1 MALTQKERSAS
12 HYRSR
17 KDNGLCPRCGKP
29 MDREGHYCSSCLE
42 KNRIIVKKIEIFI
55 EKIIYAQSAGKIR
68 FPVRKKSVLNAERKE
83 CLGKSH

>member
-1 MALTQKERSAS
+1 MAYVQDVESQWT
-12 HYRSR
+12 
-17 KDNGLCPRCGKP
+17 
-29 MDREGHYCSSCLE
+29 E
-42 KNRIIVKKIEIFI
+42 KGIIAHLVLKKIGYIVKKIEIFI